1 LTWGRWYG
9 VRSYLRSAVWTAP
22 VIALALEQATF
33 RIAFVQQLDFGSI
46 PGFVYGREGAIAI
59 ADYVIASATAF
70 IVFTF
75 GSMIVAIQV
84 AGGQSSPRIIA
95 TMLLRDNGLRWAVG
109 LFAYVLLL
117 AVAIKSRI
125 DTIPQSLISIMGVLA
140 LTSVIV
146 FMFLIDHA
154 ARLLRPVTILTR
166 IARDGLT
173 VIDDVYPDPI
183 AAASPDVPLP
193 TEAGHPAR
201 TIVHRG
207 ASAVVIAVNL
217 KALAAAA
224 KRADAVIELVPH
236 VGDFVSTGE
245 PLLRQHG
252 GTVAMNDRQLQGY
265 VAFGLERTLEQ
276 DSTFAFRVI
285 VDIAIKAL
293 SPAINDPTTA
303 VIAIDAMQPLLRTVG
318 MRELRVD
325 SVWDDQ
331 GRRRVLF
338 RTPDWNDFVQLAF
351 GEIRHC
357 GGGSLQVVRRLRA
370 MIESLME
377 VLPEARLPALRQEW
391 QLLDRT
397 VQRMFPFA
405 EDLALARTPDLQGL
419 GGASEPEAESAQTQR
434 QPTASLFD

>member
-1 LTWGRWYG
+1 
-9 VRSYLRSAVWTAP
+9 
-22 VIALALEQATF
+22 
-33 RIAFVQQLDFGSI
+33 
-46 PGFVYGREGAIAI
+46 
-59 ADYVIASATAF
+59 
-70 IVFTF
+70 
-75 GSMIVAIQV
+75 
-84 AGGQSSPRIIA
+84 
-95 TMLLRDNGLRWAVG
+95 
-109 LFAYVLLL
+109 
-117 AVAIKSRI
+117 
-125 DTIPQSLISIMGVLA
+125 
-140 LTSVIV
+140 
-146 FMFLIDHA
+146 
-154 ARLLRPVTILTR
+154 
-166 IARDGLT
+166 
-173 VIDDVYPDPI
+173 
-183 AAASPDVPLP
+183 
-193 TEAGHPAR
+193 
-201 TIVHRG
+201 
-207 ASAVVIAVNL
+207 
-217 KALAAAA
+217 
-224 KRADAVIELVPH
+224 
-236 VGDFVSTGE
+236 
-245 PLLRQHG
+245 
-252 GTVAMNDRQLQGY
+252 
-265 VAFGLERTLEQ
+265 
-276 DSTFAFRVI
+276 